1 MNSNVFKL
9 RKRYDA
15 AIPIVALVLTIVGL
29 VMILSASQISAA
41 DKYGNAY
48 YFFSRQLI
56 FWVIGVGFFFYFL
69 RTPIDRLYENR
80 ANYLIITLVALVLV
94 FVPIIGPKIAG
105 VHRWLN
111 FGIFTLQ
118 PAEFAKLFLIIYFS
132 GWFAAKG
139 PLIRDPIKGLIP
151 FMALLGL
158 IGLLTVVEPD
168 MGTTIIILLISLCL
182 FFAAEAQLL
191 QFVAL
196 IIVGVALLAILT
208 VLAPYRMQRVT
219 TFLNRN
225 NTTSQDALGAAYHN
239 QQALIAIG
247 SGGMWGVGFG
257 QGTSKYSYLPQ
268 SHTDSIFAVIA
279 EELGFARSSLILL
292 AFLFLGW
299 RAFIIARRA
308 NSRFVRLLAVGIGVS
323 ILSQAMINVGGML
336 HILPLTGVPLP
347 FISYG
352 GSSLVVS
359 MASVGLL
366 TNISREVI

>member
-1 MNSNVFKL
+1 MNTSLFKL

-15 AIPIVALVLTIVGL
+15 AIPIVALILSIVGL
-29 VMILSASQISAA
+29 VMILSASQITAA

-48 YFFSRQLI
+48 YFFSRQLT
-56 FWVIGVGFFFYFL
+56 FWVIGIGFFFYFL

-80 ANYLIITLVALVLV
+80 VNYLIITLVTLVLV
-94 FVPIIGPKIAG
+94 FVPIIGPKIAA

-111 FGIFTLQ
+111 LGIFTVQ

-139 PLIRDPIKGLIP
+139 PLIRDPIKGLLP

-158 IGLLTVVEPD
+158 VGLLIIMEPD
-168 MGTTIIILLISLCL
+168 MGTTIIVTTISLCL
-182 FFAAEAQLL
+182 FFAAEAQLF
-191 QFVAL
+191 QFIAL
-196 IIVGVALLAILT
+196 IIVGVALLALMT

-219 TFLNRN
+219 TFLNQN
-225 NTTSQDALGAAYHN
+225 NATSQDALGAAYHN

-247 SGGMWGVGFG
+247 SGGLWGVGFG

-279 EELGFARSSLILL
+279 EELGFVRSGLILL

-299 RAFIIARRA
+299 RAFSIARQA
-308 NSRFVRLLAVGIGVS
+308 NSRFVRLLAVGIGIS
-323 ILSQAMINVGGML
+323 LLSQAMINIGGML

-359 MASVGLL
+359 MASIGLL
-366 TNISREVI
+366 TNISRETV